1 MRFMVIETFKE
12 QSVRK
17 IYARLDERGRMMP
30 DGLRYVDSWI
40 QADFRRCFQLM
51 ECDDAELFQQ
61 WIAHWDDLME
71 FEVIPVTASAQARKS
86 AGPGARAGFG

>member
-17 IYARLDERGRMMP
+17 IYARLDERGRMML

-71 FEVIPVTASAQARKS
+71 FEAIPVTASAQARKS
-86 AGPGARAGFG
+86 AGPGA

>member
-40 QADFRRCFQLM
+40 QADFRCCFQLM